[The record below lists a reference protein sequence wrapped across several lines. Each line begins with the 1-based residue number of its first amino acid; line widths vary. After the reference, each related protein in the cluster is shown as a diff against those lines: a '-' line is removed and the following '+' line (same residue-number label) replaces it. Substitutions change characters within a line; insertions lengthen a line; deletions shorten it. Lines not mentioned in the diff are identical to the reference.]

1 MMRTRIALR
10 EGWQFIKAD
19 ASPAEVP
26 DGESG
31 LFLRRIAG
39 AAAPAFFYIRRRS
52 AKAAVCELR
61 VICDIATHAANLPC
75 VPDLFQIFFA
85 SDKRESAELLMWRV
99 RRPKKKEREA

>member
-10 EGWQFIKAD
+10 EGWQFIKSD

-39 AAAPAFFYIRRRS
+39 AAAPAFFYIRRS
-52 AKAAVCELR
+52 AKDAVCELGA
-61 VICDIATHAANLPC
+61 ICAIATCAANLPC
-75 VPDLFQIFFA
+75 VPALF
-85 SDKRESAELLMWRV
+85 
-99 RRPKKKEREA
+99 